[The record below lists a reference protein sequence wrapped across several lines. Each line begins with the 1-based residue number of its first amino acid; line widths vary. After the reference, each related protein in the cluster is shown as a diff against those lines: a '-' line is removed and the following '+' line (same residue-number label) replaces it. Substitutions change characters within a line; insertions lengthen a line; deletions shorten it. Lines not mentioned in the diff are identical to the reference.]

1 VSIRQA
7 EYRPDMVAREPKASL
22 DRRLRAAAT
31 TFWFAVQRLARRR
44 AEGPTNEPGDP
55 DDDDGFADARVPRR
69 PAPSS
74 SSAKAALREPD

>member
-1 VSIRQA
+1 
-7 EYRPDMVAREPKASL
+7 MVAREPKASL

-44 AEGPTNEPGDP
+44 AEGPTAEPDEPRDP
-55 DDDDGFADARVPRR
+55 DDDGGLADARVPGR

-74 SSAKAALREPD
+74 GSATAALREPD